1 MVRDEAPST
10 AREVDFTKSRKLVKS
25 SRLDGSPSSFSPFQA
40 PLIASHSSMVK
51 AVRTERALVRA
62 LVMQALIE
70 VELSLPKAR
79 YSRTDFSDGMRPEA
93 SKAPLTPE
101 EAMAPAQAVTAA

>member
-1 MVRDEAPST
+1 M
-10 AREVDFTKSRKLVKS
+10 KS
-25 SRLDGSPSSFSPFQA
+25 SRLVGSPSSFRPFQA
-40 PLIASHSSMVK
+40 PLIASHSSMVR

-70 VELSLPKAR
+70 VGLSKPKAR
-79 YSRTDFSDGMRPEA
+79 YSRTDFSDTVRPVA
-93 SKAPLTPE
+93 SKPALTPD